1 MVDQLTKANINLY
14 AVLRNLEDLCELDE
28 EMKGLI
34 KDKDLAIQFSVKDG
48 PEGLLEFK
56 NGKCSFNPRSG
67 NCSIKLYFKSPEHLN
82 QMFDGKANPIPL
94 KGITKINFL
103 KNEFIKLTD
112 KLSYYLKPTDE
123 LLKNPAYFKIN
134 TILTA
139 YTAFFALAQIGNTDR
154 IGKVNA
160 SRIPDG
166 IISISVIKGPA
177 IYLNCKGGHIEASK
191 TAADSPRAF
200 MIFDSIETANAILN
214 GKLDSYTA
222 IGSGQFKVS
231 GYIPMID
238 NMNKILAMVPSY
250 LK

>member
-103 KNEFIKLTD
+103 KNEFIKLTNR
-112 KLSYYLKPTDE
+112 KH
-123 LLKNPAYFKIN
+123 
-134 TILTA
+134 
-139 YTAFFALAQIGNTDR
+139 R
-154 IGKVNA
+154 
-160 SRIPDG
+160 
-166 IISISVIKGPA
+166 
-177 IYLNCKGGHIEASK
+177 
-191 TAADSPRAF
+191 
-200 MIFDSIETANAILN
+200 
-214 GKLDSYTA
+214 
-222 IGSGQFKVS
+222 
-231 GYIPMID
+231 
-238 NMNKILAMVPSY
+238 
-250 LK
+250 